1 MAVRDVVRRSLP
13 RVRLQTIVLIVVV
26 GFTSCF
32 WKKLHKVGEIVVNG
46 EQLDLR
52 KREPGSRPNAPETP
66 PLLVFAMDGVSR
78 ELLYDMVR
86 GGKLP
91 NLAALLGGQSLEHA
105 YFDDTLL
112 STLPSSTMA
121 AWVTAF
127 SGVSPAVHG
136 VPGNE
141 YFIRDT
147 RTFACPAPVSF
158 ADSAPTL
165 EIYTDDA
172 IGKLTEAPTVYDRM
186 RSDSPDALMWV
197 VMSHVYRGADRLIIA
212 RRTAIAMA
220 MASFLESFIE
230 KHMTDSNTSRRIY
243 EDLDEAAIES
253 VVGQLDDGPVPD
265 VLTIYLSGT
274 DLYAHT
280 AKEGPDLA
288 RRAYLVEV
296 VEPLIA
302 KLTKKL
308 RARHALSNRWIL
320 VTSDHGHTEVL
331 KDDKHALA
339 ASGPP
344 DVLRNAGFRVR
355 PFKRD
360 VEKTHAFSAVLAYG
374 GAMAYVYLADRSRCA
389 GDDDVCRWEDP
400 PRYEEDVLAA
410 AEAFAQ
416 ANGPDSTVPRMKG
429 SLDMIFVRK
438 PRPVT
443 DVDLPFEV
451 YLGGGKT
458 MPIDAYLE
466 QHPHPTYVALATR
479 MHDLAVGIH
488 GERAGDIVLLAHNGD
503 REAPEDRYYF
513 AAPYRSWH
521 GSPSRV
527 DSELP
532 LIVAHPRE
540 RASAIRHRVRRA
552 LGNRPSQQ
560 KVADVMLELRRTAR

>member
-1 MAVRDVVRRSLP
+1 MAAVLGRRSLS
-13 RVRLQTIVLIVVV
+13 RVRLRTIVLLVIV

-32 WKKLHKVGEIVVNG
+32 WKKLQKVGEIVVNG

-66 PLLVFAMDGVSR
+66 PLLVLAMDGVSR
-78 ELLYDMVR
+78 DLLYDMLR

-91 NLAALLGGQSLEHA
+91 NLATLIGGQTLEHA

-127 SGVSPAVHG
+127 SGVSPAEHG

-172 IGKLTEAPTVYDRM
+172 IGKLTETRTVYDRM
-186 RSDSPDALMWV
+186 RSDSPDALIWV

-230 KHMTDSNTSRRIY
+230 KHMTNSDTSRRIY
-243 EDLDEAAIES
+243 EDLDEAAIEAMI
-253 VVGQLDDGPVPD
+253 GQLDDGPVPD
-265 VLTIYLSGT
+265 VLTVYLSGT

-280 AKEGPDLA
+280 AKEGPDRA

-308 RARHALSNRWIL
+308 RARHALANRWII

-331 KDDKHALA
+331 KDDEHALA

-344 DVLRNAGFRVR
+344 DVLRGAGFRVR
-355 PFKRD
+355 PFRRD
-360 VEKTHAFSAVLAYG
+360 VDKTHSFSAVLAYG

-389 GDDDVCRWEDP
+389 GDDDVCPWEDP

-416 ANGPDSTVPRMKG
+416 ANGADSTVPRMTG

-443 DVDLPFEV
+443 AIDLPFEV
-451 YLGGGKT
+451 YIGGGKT
-458 MPIDAYLE
+458 LPIDDYLKL
-466 QHPHPTYVALATR
+466 HPHPTYVALATR
-479 MHDLAVGIH
+479 MNDLAVGIH

-503 REAPEDRYYF
+503 REDPKDRYYF

-532 LIVAHPRE
+532 FIVAHPRE
-540 RASAIRHRVRRA
+540 RASAIRHRVRGV
-552 LGNRPSQQ
+552 LGDHPLQQ
-560 KVADVMLELRRTAR
+560 KVADVMLELRRSAR